1 MAHNLLLTCLYKYR
15 VSLADELLLEL
26 AIELLALVNY
36 AKSFVFCMSFRC
48 VCGIRERNPTSTK
61 GRSRWKSSS
70 ENYLLIAEVRVR
82 VRVMVRVRVRV
93 RVMVRVRVRE
103 SKPIFHENYFWWMS
117 NCVFRGIL
125 CLM

>member
-48 VCGIRERNPTSTK
+48 VCGIRGTQSDIHQRL
-61 GRSRWKSSS
+61 GRVGNRLQKTT
-70 ENYLLIAEVRVR
+70 Y
-82 VRVMVRVRVRV
+82 
-93 RVMVRVRVRE
+93 
-103 SKPIFHENYFWWMS
+103 
-117 NCVFRGIL
+117 
-125 CLM
+125 